1 MTFAKLKALALAM
14 SPEDREATLKQ
25 LCNDPRFAAV
35 VSLIWEEKEKASD
48 DAALPTRAVHHGVL
62 AHAAGSRYQLT
73 ELENRLRAHC
83 TPEKVRRKA
92 QAETEP
98 ED

>member
-1 MTFAKLKALALAM
+1 MTFAKLKTIALAM
-14 SPEDREATLKQ
+14 PAEEREATLKQ

-35 VSLIWEEKEKASD
+35 ISLIWEEKETASD
-48 DAALPTRAVHHGVL
+48 DAALPPRSVHHGVL

-73 ELENRLRAHC
+73 QLENRLRACC
-83 TPEKVRRKA
+83 TPEKARRKA
-92 QAETEP
+92 PAPEVP